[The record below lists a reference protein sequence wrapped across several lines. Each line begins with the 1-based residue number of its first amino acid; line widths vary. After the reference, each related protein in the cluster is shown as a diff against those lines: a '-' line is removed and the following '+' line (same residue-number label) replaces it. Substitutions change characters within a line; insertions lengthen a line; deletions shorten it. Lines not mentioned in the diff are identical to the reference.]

1 MNIKRIQEILKRR
14 EVTLIGLI
22 LLLAAAVSLRAPA
35 FLSWGNLNDILN
47 DTAILVMMG
56 LAQYLIILTG
66 GIDLSVASIMGL
78 SGMCAAM
85 LNKMDPTM
93 PIPVVVLVAL
103 GAGLALGALNGTL
116 VGWAGISSIIATLG
130 TISIYRGAVFLLSG
144 GQWIS
149 AHEMTEGFKLIPD
162 AKFFGIAAIVWYMAL
177 VVVLFGVFMT
187 MTKAGRQIYA
197 IGGNKTAAQYVGISE
212 KKVNFL
218 VFSLSGLVSGFCGL
232 LYVARYAAAQNDT
245 AVGFELST
253 VAACVIGG
261 VSIAG
266 GSGTVGGVFLG
277 AVFLGIINNALTVVN
292 LSPFYQ
298 MAIQGV
304 VILTAILANVIL
316 AQRAEKQALA
326 RRSI

>member
-1 MNIKRIQEILKRR
+1 MNSLRALMKRR
-14 EVTLIGLI
+14 EAVLVGLI
-22 LLLAAAVSLRAPA
+22 LLLFTLVSLRAPGFA
-35 FLSWGNLNDILN
+35 TVGNVNDILN
-47 DTAILVMMG
+47 DTALLVMMG

-85 LNKMDPTM
+85 VNKLDPSM
-93 PIPVVVLVAL
+93 PIPFVVLIAL
-103 GAGLALGALNGTL
+103 GAGLALGAFNGTL

-130 TISIYRGAVFLLSG
+130 TISLYRGTIFLMSG

-162 AKFFGIAAIVWYMAL
+162 AKFLGISAIIWYMVL
-177 VVVLFGVFMT
+177 VVALFSVFMNLT
-187 MTKAGRQIYA
+187 RTGREIYA
-197 IGGNKTAAQYVGISE
+197 LGGNKTAAGYVGIKE

-218 VFSLSGLVSGFCGL
+218 VFCLSGLVSGFCGL

-245 AVGFELST
+245 ASGFELAT

-266 GSGTVGGVFLG
+266 GSGTVSGVVLG
-277 AVFLGIINNALTVVN
+277 AVFLGIINNALTVIN

-298 MAIQGV
+298 MAIQGF
-304 VILTAILANVIL
+304 VILTAIVANVVM
-316 AQRAEKQALA
+316 AQRAQKASLS
-326 RRSI
+326 RRVI

>member
-1 MNIKRIQEILKRR
+1 MNSIPWKDILKRR
-14 EVTLIGLI
+14 EVVLIGLI
-22 LLLAAAVSLRAPA
+22 LLLSTVVTLRAPA
-35 FLSWGNLNDILN
+35 FATWGNLNDILN

-78 SGMCAAM
+78 SGMCAAL

-93 PIPVVVLVAL
+93 PIPVIVLVAL
-103 GAGLALGALNGTL
+103 GAGLALGAFNGTL

-162 AKFFGIAAIVWYMAL
+162 AKFLGMSAIVWYMVL
-177 VVVLFGVFMT
+177 VVLLFAVFMT
-187 MTKAGRQIYA
+187 MTRAGREIYA
-197 IGGNKTAAQYVGISE
+197 IGGNKTAAQYVGINE

-245 AVGFELST
+245 AAGFELST

-266 GSGTVGGVFLG
+266 GSGTVGGVVLG
-277 AVFLGIINNALTVVN
+277 AIFLGIINNALTVVN

-298 MAIQGV
+298 MAIQGF
-304 VILTAILANVIL
+304 VILAAILANVIL
-316 AQRAEKQALA
+316 AQRAEKRALA
-326 RRSI
+326 RRTI